1 MDVTDNDGHWTLE
14 PGLAGAEGSPED
26 WVMVPEV
33 AHVLAVQTQSEIVID
48 SGADI
53 SVAPLRLAG
62 LGTSS
67 RRSGVIMQ
75 DAQGNRIPE
84 MQSRI
89 LDLEVATCDN
99 QVVTIREKF
108 CIAPIENVILSL
120 GRLLRWGWTLGT
132 HEGRPTLKKGDHK
145 VPIRLRRNTLTIMA
159 MVASISLSEP
169 VRAENRRPGAAPQT
183 RGVNMMS
190 FDDLGPLPKGAAE
203 LACSPGWHIL
213 PSGLPF
219 LVCHKVDEL
228 SLEQSLWNDGDWA
241 WLAVFVLQLE
251 QTRQAATTGRRCLD
265 AGADGPCDGA
275 RRWPQEAC

>member
-1 MDVTDNDGHWTLE
+1 MRPTTTANGLWSLGWLE
-14 PGLAGAEGSPED
+14 PRGIPKTGYLCR
-26 WVMVPEV
+26 
-33 AHVLAVQTQSEIVID
+33 VLAVQAQSEIVID

-53 SVAPLRLAG
+53 SVTPLRLAG
-62 LGTSS
+62 LGTST

-99 QVVTIREKF
+99 QVVTIREK

-120 GRLLRWGWTLGT
+120 G
-132 HEGRPTLKKGDHK
+132 
-145 VPIRLRRNTLTIMA
+145 
-159 MVASISLSEP
+159 
-169 VRAENRRPGAAPQT
+169 PGAFPQT
-183 RGVNMMS
+183 RAVNMMS
-190 FDDLGPLPKGAAE
+190 FDDLGPLPKGAEE

-241 WLAVFVLQLE
+241 WLAVFVRVE
-251 QTRQAATTGRRCLD
+251 EAKR
-265 AGADGPCDGA
+265 P
-275 RRWPQEAC
+275 PQEGGVWMQ